1 MKGSSIR
8 YAIALEPGT
17 DRTAWGVAVPDLPG
31 CFSAGDTLDDALDNG
46 QKAVEAWI
54 DAAIEDGGA
63 IPPPRPIEERYS
75 DPEFAGWTWGN
86 VEIDPMR
93 LDTAVE
99 CVNVTLPRRVLA
111 RLDAIA
117 NAHGESRSGTIARLA
132 LQADA

>member
-8 YAIALEPGT
+8 YAIAIEPGT

-31 CFSAGDTLDDALDNG
+31 CFSAGDTLDEALDNAHM
-46 QKAVEAWI
+46 AVEAWI
-54 DAAIEDGGA
+54 DAVIEDGGA
-63 IPPPRPIEERYS
+63 IPPPHPMEEHYA
-75 DPEFAGWTWGN
+75 DPEFAGWTWGI

-93 LDTAVE
+93 LDTSVE
-99 CVNVTLPRRVLA
+99 RVNVTLPRRVLA

-132 LQADA
+132 LQADS